1 MRNSIYSILNYYLKR
16 GVISTESRA
25 AAEVE
30 RSFSRNGEIL
40 RLCKTFRFAPLRM
53 TQLHLKDA
61 G

>member
-1 MRNSIYSILNYYLKR
+1 MINSIYSIIYYFFKKA
-16 GVISTESRA
+16 VISTESRA